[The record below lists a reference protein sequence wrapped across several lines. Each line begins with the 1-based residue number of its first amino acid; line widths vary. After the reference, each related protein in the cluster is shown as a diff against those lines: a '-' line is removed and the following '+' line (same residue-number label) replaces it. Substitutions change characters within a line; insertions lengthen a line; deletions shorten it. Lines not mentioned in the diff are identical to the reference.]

1 MSESHNRSNA
11 PKSIRQR
18 RILDLAADEPDASYA
33 DIAERV
39 PSASADL
46 VERVLEEY
54 GDPAPPMPAPA
65 DGDVDESEDDTESET
80 PNQDGDASGHSDAE
94 ATPARVDL
102 DSLSAKDRET
112 LRAIYEHPSATQ
124 QEIADVLDVSRATV
138 SNRIRDIDGFEWA
151 DRASLTAALF
161 GSDDDGASTTDK
173 DDSSTDADSAR
184 EAEIAKDDATSESP
198 DEIASEP
205 DGTPTTD
212 TISEPGAEAEASHA
226 PDIAA
231 EDVDR
236 LTDAVEELS
245 DRLGAVERR
254 LDAIEADAGERE
266 SKREDPEASPFDDPE
281 FVHKVVHACMDAEQV
296 TEDEERRLIRAVLQ
310 R

>member
-54 GDPAPPMPAPA
+54 GDPAPPVPAPA

-80 PNQDGDASGHSDAE
+80 PNQGGDASDHSDAE
-94 ATPARVDL
+94 VAPARVDL

-112 LRAIYEHPSATQ
+112 LRAIYERPAATQ

-161 GSDDDGASTTDK
+161 GSDDDASTPGNE
-173 DDSSTDADSAR
+173 DSSTDADSAR
-184 EAEIAKDDATSESP
+184 ESEVAKGDATSESL
-198 DEIASEP
+198 DETAPEP
-205 DGTPTTD
+205 DGAPTTG
-212 TISEPGAEAEASHA
+212 TTSEPGAEAEASHA
-226 PDIAA
+226 PDVAA
-231 EDVDR
+231 EDIDR
-236 LTDAVEELS
+236 LTDAVDELS
-245 DRLGAVERR
+245 DRLGSVERR
-254 LDAIEADAGERE
+254 LDAIEAGPDERE
-266 SKREDPEASPFDDPE
+266 SEREDPEASPFDDPE

-310 R
+310 G